1 MYSTTAFIPAIKYKM
16 RTKHFGKGD
25 KKEDYFLYTS
35 AHHSVQ
41 SKTSKIK
48 LLTILSSSIIPH
60 SSSDFEKPSI
70 HHIKCV

>member
-25 KKEDYFLYTS
+25 KKEDYFLYT
-35 AHHSVQ
+35 

>member
-1 MYSTTAFIPAIKYKM
+1 MYLLENKEETIKCSALDF
-16 RTKHFGKGD
+16 FGKGD